1 MKKILTVLMAL
12 LMILCLFAI
21 NGVAIAEAREIIM
34 ITEYRQ
40 MGWGMQYPI
49 GAVDSNGNLWTASLD
64 D

>member
-40 MGWGMQYPI
+40 MGWGMQYSI